1 MAPQGIKNPLRFWI
15 ALAVL
20 LVVAA
25 NNGQGAWANP
35 FLGSPSSGA
44 VTPVQSGGP
53 APAPILQGQLELRAR
68 LAEYFSLWEKGASTS
83 LFFIIIGV
91 AFLYGAL
98 HALGPG
104 HRKTVVFAIYLSRPS
119 PWWEPIAMSLG
130 LAGLHGGSAVALIF
144 IFRGVSGAISAST
157 DAVAAYMEGF
167 AYLSLIAVALFL
179 LIRAIA
185 DLAKGK
191 SQRQSQLSLGA
202 LMLTG
207 VYPCPGAILVLVLS
221 LSLDILSL
229 GIAAVLAMSIGMALP
244 IALFAYL
251 GWLGREGLLHR
262 LKDNEQRI
270 RKAGAIVEIVGFS
283 ILLLFSAYIALPFI
297 NGLTGLRI

>member
-1 MAPQGIKNPLRFWI
+1 M
-15 ALAVL
+15 
-20 LVVAA
+20 
-25 NNGQGAWANP
+25 
-35 FLGSPSSGA
+35 
-44 VTPVQSGGP
+44 
-53 APAPILQGQLELRAR
+53 
-68 LAEYFSLWEKGASTS
+68 
-83 LFFIIIGV
+83 